1 MEYLDTFDQLPN
13 LDSPTLDEELAAILV
28 RDRVLLLDLRPL
40 IESFTW
46 PEKMAIGLVAY
57 HQIDPTHT
65 QLFKLTPAHGELSI
79 PLQKACQLVKKL
91 SPQALVELAGDIVSD
106 DWEFDSVE
114 DSPST
119 LIE

>member
-1 MEYLDTFDQLPN
+1 MEYLDAFDQLPN
-13 LDSPTLDEELAAILV
+13 LDPPTLDEELAAILV
-28 RDRVLLLDLRPL
+28 RDKVLLLDLRPL

-91 SPQALVELAGDIVSD
+91 SPQALVELAAGILEEDF
-106 DWEFDSVE
+106 EFSETKDE
-114 DSPST
+114 QN
-119 LIE
+119 